1 MDLQTIAN
9 IVRILPFARMAHSDR
24 QRIYNLLE
32 QSLADTTNKEP
43 IEHLMHMLKE
53 FDSDIVL
60 NGPSTQ
66 WSKRFQRAAA
76 RAARRE
82 AELSVVKA
90 FGEPPALGS
99 DPPAPSAR
107 GPLPKPK
114 PKKRHLR
121 L

>member
-99 DPPAPSAR
+99 DPPA
-107 GPLPKPK
+107 LPKPK